1 MPNTY
6 YIHSPN
12 PWQGIVPD
20 PDKDLGTNGSIHVLK
35 STSYNFVIL
44 AEKFLFHKIAT
55 ALNQVRDK
63 ASRPSFSDVTNNQ
76 NPALSVT
83 PNSPILSNVTCMRAL
98 LAHA

>member
-44 AEKFLFHKIAT
+44 AEK
-55 ALNQVRDK
+55 V
-63 ASRPSFSDVTNNQ
+63 SYPQ
-76 NPALSVT
+76 NC
-83 PNSPILSNVTCMRAL
+83 NVAK
-98 LAHA
+98 

>member
-6 YIHSPN
+6 YMHSPN

-44 AEKFLFHKIAT
+44 AEK
-55 ALNQVRDK
+55 V
-63 ASRPSFSDVTNNQ
+63 SYPQ
-76 NPALSVT
+76 NC
-83 PNSPILSNVTCMRAL
+83 NVAN
-98 LAHA
+98 